1 MANPTFD
8 EIQGKVL
15 MHDHDADDISDA
27 SGEFLL
33 LDQTTQQTVI
43 NNPPI
48 FNKGLIIKAGERI
61 YFDG

>member
-1 MANPTFD
+1 MAEPTYD
-8 EIQGKVL
+8 ELLGEIL
-15 MHDHDADDISDA
+15 EHDHVAEDISGDPY
-27 SGEFLL
+27 LK